1 MKVGLGRGRE
11 RGRGRGGK
19 GSERG
24 MNTVGR
30 ELGCQ
35 RLLFAEV
42 GLWVLSY
49 DIY

>member
-1 MKVGLGRGRE
+1 MKVGL
-11 RGRGRGGK
+11 GRGRGGK